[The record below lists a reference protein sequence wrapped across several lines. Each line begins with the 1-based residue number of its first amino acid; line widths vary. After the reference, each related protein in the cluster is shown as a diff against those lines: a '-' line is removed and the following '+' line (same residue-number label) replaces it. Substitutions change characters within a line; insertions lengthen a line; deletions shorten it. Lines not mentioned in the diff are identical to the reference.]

1 MAKNFGFNIG
11 GGGIADLV
19 AAPKVNPIRSGQFAP
34 TPQLRRDT
42 KEPRKQITGALLG
55 AASPF
60 LAEAGIAGLAKI
72 PGLENLLFEPKAE
85 REEKFGTV
93 KDPDLGVMLGPSPYM
108 QEREKRSKQVDASLK
123 SLPLPQQK
131 TLLGKGLTELL
142 SFAPAL
148 ALGDDDDGSVAAFIS
163 AAQAGKKLEGALD
176 EQRLKAYLARETKRG
191 ELKADVGD
199 FDSKI
204 SYSAV
209 LQNDGSFAPVKRQV
223 LISPDKTTRYVMSQG
238 NPAVDFVYGEDGN
251 EVPVPRGQYFVRE
264 ELTLDDND
272 PGKPKDVKLF
282 DTNSGQIAYGT
293 IEYIQTPQGRT
304 SRVSLQD
311 PRNRRGTNEFT
322 TTIIYDEG
330 QETGSSVSMGKLLI
344 ASQNYSQVMNTP
356 GATDAEK
363 EAAKQGLVSAL
374 KVVQARAIDQGADNS
389 LTALNLDSDDF
400 QQLIVDRGMLAAGQ
414 LRLAYAAAAADGQT
428 GTSLS
433 DKDVINFLA
442 QLGFGDKNAELVGKK
457 LTGFVVNRLQNFDS
471 REFRDLANNS
481 RTHNPANIQRVNNY
495 LVGTLGVGRG
505 DLATIADPSKS
516 QEEKDK
522 AVSNVFERI
531 ALTSRGTAFSDF
543 VYDKENNR
551 IRYRPVLERLQGR
564 ERIYNEY
571 MNKIFPHYGITEDE
585 INLVGE
591 RETDPLQTGR
601 GSQTPAGRLQIRIR
615 PPK

>member
-1 MAKNFGFNIG
+1 
-11 GGGIADLV
+11 
-19 AAPKVNPIRSGQFAP
+19 
-34 TPQLRRDT
+34 
-42 KEPRKQITGALLG
+42 
-55 AASPF
+55 
-60 LAEAGIAGLAKI
+60 
-72 PGLENLLFEPKAE
+72 
-85 REEKFGTV
+85 
-93 KDPDLGVMLGPSPYM
+93 
-108 QEREKRSKQVDASLK
+108 
-123 SLPLPQQK
+123 
-131 TLLGKGLTELL
+131 
-142 SFAPAL
+142 
-148 ALGDDDDGSVAAFIS
+148 
-163 AAQAGKKLEGALD
+163 
-176 EQRLKAYLARETKRG
+176 
-191 ELKADVGD
+191 
-199 FDSKI
+199 
-204 SYSAV
+204 
-209 LQNDGSFAPVKRQV
+209 
-223 LISPDKTTRYVMSQG
+223 
-238 NPAVDFVYGEDGN
+238 
-251 EVPVPRGQYFVRE
+251 
-264 ELTLDDND
+264 
-272 PGKPKDVKLF
+272 
-282 DTNSGQIAYGT
+282 
-293 IEYIQTPQGRT
+293 
-304 SRVSLQD
+304 
-311 PRNRRGTNEFT
+311 
-322 TTIIYDEG
+322 
-330 QETGSSVSMGKLLI
+330 
-344 ASQNYSQVMNTP
+344 
-356 GATDAEK
+356 
-363 EAAKQGLVSAL
+363 
-374 KVVQARAIDQGADNS
+374 
-389 LTALNLDSDDF
+389 
-400 QQLIVDRGMLAAGQ
+400 MLAAGQ